1 MRGMQSMKNF
11 LKIFVLLEILLF
23 AYIFNSS
30 IYNIYEK
37 NNIAADNLSGY
48 MLEEPSP
55 EILDQFYTIFTENY
69 DDNRLEI
76 INNTL
81 TTTDKSAYDL
91 YCYPLDKFSQK
102 QPVSQT
108 IEFEYHELTKEDF
121 LDSVGIFYTDLSV
134 EEIDQ
139 LAAQL
144 STQIIEYEDTSIP
157 YSMILELNLFNFIIL
172 FIVILI
178 IYCIYTS
185 YSLKKIGIKKS
196 MGFSTLR
203 ILKEQILSIVKY
215 YFIVCLALLAVLNL
229 YYAFTNRFDFSYL
242 IMGIFF
248 FGIVLIVNVLCMLL
262 TSALIKFVRLEAM
275 IKNKTLNKSTNVIVQ
290 FIKVGFSVVIAITII
305 SLLQQSGD
313 YMKSQQAVL
322 DYKYLDGYYTSNG
335 FNSAEYNYA
344 ISNPDVS
351 ESYSNSILELYRNH
365 HSLLCD
371 YTGSDEAQGPMG
383 ASRPYYVQQTIIA
396 NENYIKEFS
405 NIQVNGTPL
414 DESVFST
421 PTVLI
426 PNMYKNDESLIKE
439 HIAGEYDLLLNY
451 NQNYGIQE
459 ETRAN
464 EFNIVYIDDNSTI
477 KVNTEEGFSDITG
490 GIIIV
495 DTGNFGGL
503 YYLDALNNRCLFF
516 SVESRAAF
524 SALLTKYNLA
534 QLVVAGTLLTPYLMQ
549 LENVTFVLKTLTMFA
564 IVFVISLVFILYIS
578 NYVDV
583 FVNRKRYAL
592 KEIMGFS
599 HFKILKS
606 RYIVWAIEI
615 IASVILTAINYYF
628 ACFFAIMLLDYLFC
642 ELLYRTY
649 IKKALYEIEKGA

>member
-1 MRGMQSMKNF
+1 MKKF
-11 LKIFVLLEILLF
+11 LKIFIILEILLF

-48 MLEEPSP
+48 VIEETSP
-55 EILDQFYTIFTENY
+55 ETLNQFYSIFTENY
-69 DDNRLEI
+69 PNNKIEL

-81 TTTDKSAYDL
+81 TSTDNSVYDL
-91 YCYPLDKFSQK
+91 YCYPLDKFEQK

-108 IEFEYHELTKEDF
+108 IEFKYHELTKEDF
-121 LDSVGIFYTDLSV
+121 LDSVGIFYTDLSDD
-134 EEIDQ
+134 EIDQ
-139 LAAQL
+139 LATQL
-144 STQIIEYEDTSIP
+144 STPIIEYEDTSIP

-178 IYCIYTS
+178 IYGIYTS

-203 ILKEQILSIVKY
+203 ILKEQIISVAKY
-215 YFIVCLALLAVLNL
+215 YPIVCLALLAVLNL

-242 IMGIFF
+242 IMSIFF
-248 FGIVLIVNVLCMLL
+248 FGIVLVVNVLCLLL
-262 TSALIKFVRLEAM
+262 TSVLIKFVRLEAM

-290 FIKVGFSVVIAITII
+290 VIKVAFSVVIAITII
-305 SLLQQSGD
+305 SLLEQSGEFT
-313 YMKSQQAVL
+313 KSQQAVL
-322 DYKYLDGYYTSNG
+322 NYKYLDGYYTANG
-335 FNSAEYNYA
+335 FNSAEHDYA
-344 ISNPDVS
+344 LENP
-351 ESYSNSILELYRNH
+351 ERFEEYSNSMLELYNNH

-371 YTGSDEAQGPMG
+371 YAGSSESQSPFGD
-383 ASRPYYVQQTIIA
+383 SRPYYVRQTIIA

-405 NIQVNGTPL
+405 NIQINGTPL
-414 DESVFST
+414 DENVFST

-426 PNMYKNDESLIKE
+426 PDMYKNDESLIKE
-439 HIAGEYDLLLNY
+439 HLTGEYDLLLNY

-464 EFNIVYIDDNSTI
+464 EFNIVYIDDSSTI
-477 KVNTEEGFSDITG
+477 KVNTEKGFSDITG

-495 DTGNFGGL
+495 DTGDFGGL
-503 YYLDALNNRCLFF
+503 YYLDALNNRSLFF
-516 SVESRAAF
+516 SVESREEF
-524 SALLTKYNLA
+524 SALLTKYDLA
-534 QLVVAGTLLTPYLMQ
+534 QLVVAGTLLTPYLTQ
-549 LENVTFVLKTLTMFA
+549 LESVTFVLKTLTMFA
-564 IVFVISLVFILYIS
+564 IVFVVSLVFILYIS

>member
-1 MRGMQSMKNF
+1 MKNF

-48 MLEEPSP
+48 MIEETSP
-55 EILDQFYTIFTENY
+55 EILNQFYTTFIENY
-69 DDNRLEI
+69 PNNKLEI

-81 TTTDKSAYDL
+81 TTTDKSTYDL
-91 YCYPLDKFSQK
+91 YCYPLDEFSQK
-102 QPVSQT
+102 QPVSST
-108 IEFEYHELTKEDF
+108 IEFEYYELTIEVF
-121 LDSVGIFYTDLSV
+121 LDSVGIFYTDLSDG
-134 EEIDQ
+134 EIDQ
-139 LAAQL
+139 LATQL

-178 IYCIYTS
+178 IYGIYTS

-203 ILKEQILSIVKY
+203 ILKEQIISVAKY
-215 YFIVCLALLAVLNL
+215 YSIVCLALLAVLNL
-229 YYAFTNRFDFSYL
+229 YYAFTNRFDFTYL
-242 IMGIFF
+242 IMSIFF
-248 FGIVLIVNVLCMLL
+248 FGIVLVVNVLCLLL
-262 TSALIKFVRLEAM
+262 TSVLIKFVRLEAM

-290 FIKVGFSVVIAITII
+290 VIKVAFSVVIAITII
-305 SLLQQSGD
+305 SLLEQSGEFT
-313 YMKSQQAVL
+313 KSQQAVL
-322 DYKYLDGYYTSNG
+322 NYKYLDGYYTANG
-335 FNSAEYNYA
+335 FNSAEHDYA
-344 ISNPDVS
+344 LENP
-351 ESYSNSILELYRNH
+351 ERFEEYSNSMLELYNNH

-371 YTGSDEAQGPMG
+371 YAGSSESQSPFGD
-383 ASRPYYVQQTIIA
+383 SRPYYVRQTIIA

-414 DESVFST
+414 DESVFNT

-426 PNMYKNDESLIKE
+426 PNMYKDDESVIKE
-439 HIAGEYDLLLNY
+439 HLAGEYDLLLNY
-451 NQNYGIQE
+451 NQNYGLRE

-464 EFNIVYIDDNSTI
+464 DFNIVYIDDSSTI
-477 KVNTEEGFSDITG
+477 KVNTEKGFSDITG

-495 DTGNFGGL
+495 DAGDFGGL
-503 YYLDALNNRCLFF
+503 YYLDALNNRSLFF
-516 SVESRAAF
+516 SVESREEF
-524 SALLTKYNLA
+524 SALLTKYDLA
-534 QLVVAGTLLTPYLMQ
+534 QLVVAGTLLTPYLTQ
-549 LENVTFVLKTLTMFA
+549 LESVTFVLKTLAMFA
-564 IVFVISLVFILYIS
+564 IVFVVSLVFILYIS

-599 HFKILKS
+599 HFKILKN
-606 RYIVWAIEI
+606 RYIAWAIEI
-615 IASVILTAINYYF
+615 IASVFLTAINYYF

-649 IKKALYEIEKGA
+649 IRKALYEIEKGA

>member
-1 MRGMQSMKNF
+1 MKNF

-55 EILDQFYTIFTENY
+55 EILNQFYTIFTENY

-81 TTTDKSAYDL
+81 TTTDRSAYDL

-108 IEFEYHELTKEDF
+108 IAFEYHELTKEDF
-121 LDSVGIFYTDLSV
+121 LDSVGIFYTDLSL

-139 LAAQL
+139 LSAQL
-144 STQIIEYEDTSIP
+144 STQIIKYEDTSIP
-157 YSMILELNLFNFIIL
+157 YSMILELNLFNFVIL

-351 ESYSNSILELYRNH
+351 ERYSNSILELYRNH

-516 SVESRAAF
+516 SVESREEF
-524 SALLTKYNLA
+524 SALLTKYDLA
-534 QLVVAGTLLTPYLMQ
+534 QLVVAGTLLTPYLTQ
-549 LENVTFVLKTLTMFA
+549 LESVTFVLKTLTMFA
-564 IVFVISLVFILYIS
+564 IVFVVSLVFILYIS

>member
-1 MRGMQSMKNF
+1 MKNF

-48 MLEEPSP
+48 VIEETSP
-55 EILDQFYTIFTENY
+55 EILNQFYSIFTENY
-69 DDNRLEI
+69 PNNKMEL

-81 TTTDKSAYDL
+81 TSTDNSVYDL
-91 YCYPLDKFSQK
+91 YCYPLDKFEQK

-108 IEFEYHELTKEDF
+108 IEFKYHELTKEDF
-121 LDSVGIFYTDLSV
+121 LDSVGIFYTDLSDD
-134 EEIDQ
+134 EIDQ

-178 IYCIYTS
+178 IYGIYTS

-203 ILKEQILSIVKY
+203 ILKEQIISVVKY
-215 YFIVCLALLAVLNL
+215 HSIVCLALLAVLNL

-242 IMGIFF
+242 IMSIFF
-248 FGIVLIVNVLCMLL
+248 FGIVLVVNVLCLLL
-262 TSALIKFVRLEAM
+262 TSVLIKFVRLEAM

-290 FIKVGFSVVIAITII
+290 VIKVAFSVVIAITII
-305 SLLQQSGD
+305 SLLEQSGEFT
-313 YMKSQQAVL
+313 KSQQAVL
-322 DYKYLDGYYTSNG
+322 NYKYLDGYYTANG
-335 FNSAEYNYA
+335 FNSEEHDYA
-344 ISNPDVS
+344 LENP
-351 ESYSNSILELYRNH
+351 ERFEEYSNSMLELYNNH

-371 YTGSDEAQGPMG
+371 YAGSSESQSPFGD
-383 ASRPYYVQQTIIA
+383 SRPYYVRQTIIA

-405 NIQVNGTPL
+405 NIQINGTPL

-426 PNMYKNDESLIKE
+426 PNMYKDDESVIKE
-439 HIAGEYDLLLNY
+439 HLAGEYDLLLNY

-464 EFNIVYIDDNSTI
+464 EFNIIYIDDSSTI
-477 KVNTEEGFSDITG
+477 KVNTEKGFSDITG

-495 DTGNFGGL
+495 DTGDFGGL
-503 YYLDALNNRCLFF
+503 YYLDALNNRSLFF
-516 SVESRAAF
+516 SVESREEF
-524 SALLTKYNLA
+524 SALLTKYDLA
-534 QLVVAGTLLTPYLMQ
+534 QLVVAGTLLTPYLTQ
-549 LENVTFVLKTLTMFA
+549 LESVTFVLKTLTMFA
-564 IVFVISLVFILYIS
+564 IVFVVSLVFILYIS

-642 ELLYRTY
+642 ELIYRTY
-649 IKKALYEIEKGA
+649 IQKALYEIEKGA

>member
-1 MRGMQSMKNF
+1 MKKF
-11 LKIFVLLEILLF
+11 LKIFIILEILLF

-48 MLEEPSP
+48 VIEETSP
-55 EILDQFYTIFTENY
+55 ETLNQFYSIFTENY
-69 DDNRLEI
+69 PNNKIEL

-81 TTTDKSAYDL
+81 TSTDNSVYDL
-91 YCYPLDKFSQK
+91 YCYPLDKFEQK

-108 IEFEYHELTKEDF
+108 IEFKYHELTKEDF
-121 LDSVGIFYTDLSV
+121 LDSVGIFYTDLSDD
-134 EEIDQ
+134 EIDQ
-139 LAAQL
+139 LATQL
-144 STQIIEYEDTSIP
+144 STPIIEYEDTSIP

-178 IYCIYTS
+178 IYGIYTS

-203 ILKEQILSIVKY
+203 ILKEQIISVVKY
-215 YFIVCLALLAVLNL
+215 YSIVCLALLAVLNL

-290 FIKVGFSVVIAITII
+290 FIKVAFSVVIAITII

-351 ESYSNSILELYRNH
+351 ERYSNSVLELYRSH

-396 NENYIKEFS
+396 NQNYIKEFS

-495 DTGNFGGL
+495 DTGDFGGL
-503 YYLDALNNRCLFF
+503 YYLDALNNRSLFF
-516 SVESRAAF
+516 SVESREEF
-524 SALLTKYNLA
+524 SALLTKYDLA
-534 QLVVAGTLLTPYLMQ
+534 QLVVAGTLLTPYLTQ
-549 LENVTFVLKTLTMFA
+549 LESVTFVLKTLTMFA
-564 IVFVISLVFILYIS
+564 IVFVVSLVFILYIS

-606 RYIVWAIEI
+606 RYIVWAMEI

>member
-1 MRGMQSMKNF
+1 MKKF
-11 LKIFVLLEILLF
+11 LKIFIILEILLF

-48 MLEEPSP
+48 VIEETSP
-55 EILDQFYTIFTENY
+55 ETLNQFYSIFTENY
-69 DDNRLEI
+69 PNNKIEL

-81 TTTDKSAYDL
+81 TSTDNSVYDL
-91 YCYPLDKFSQK
+91 YCYPLDKFEQK

-108 IEFEYHELTKEDF
+108 IEFKYHELTKEDF
-121 LDSVGIFYTDLSV
+121 LDSVGIFYTDLSDD
-134 EEIDQ
+134 EIDQ
-139 LAAQL
+139 LATQL
-144 STQIIEYEDTSIP
+144 STPIIEYEDTSIP

-178 IYCIYTS
+178 IYGIYTS

-203 ILKEQILSIVKY
+203 ILKEQIISVAKY
-215 YFIVCLALLAVLNL
+215 YPIVCLALLAVLNL

-275 IKNKTLNKSTNVIVQ
+275 IKNKTLNKSTNAIVQ
-290 FIKVGFSVVIAITII
+290 FIKVAFSVVIAITII

-351 ESYSNSILELYRNH
+351 ERYSNSVLELYRNH

-396 NENYIKEFS
+396 NQNYIKEFS

-495 DTGNFGGL
+495 DTGDFGGL
-503 YYLDALNNRCLFF
+503 YYLDALNNRSLFF
-516 SVESRAAF
+516 SVESREEF
-524 SALLTKYNLA
+524 SALLTKYDLA
-534 QLVVAGTLLTPYLMQ
+534 QLVVAGTLLTPYLTQ
-549 LENVTFVLKTLTMFA
+549 LESVTFVLKTLTMFA
-564 IVFVISLVFILYIS
+564 IVFVVSLVFILYIS

-606 RYIVWAIEI
+606 RYIVWAMEI

>member
-1 MRGMQSMKNF
+1 MQSMKNF

-69 DDNRLEI
+69 NDNRLEI

-313 YMKSQQAVL
+313 YMKSQQSVL

-351 ESYSNSILELYRNH
+351 KSYSNSILELYRNH

-459 ETRAN
+459 ETRTN

-564 IVFVISLVFILYIS
+564 VVFVISLVFILYIS
-578 NYVDV
+578 NYVDA

>member
-1 MRGMQSMKNF
+1 MKKF
-11 LKIFVLLEILLF
+11 LKIFIILEILLF

-48 MLEEPSP
+48 VIEETSP
-55 EILDQFYTIFTENY
+55 ETLNQFYSIFTENY
-69 DDNRLEI
+69 PNNKIEL

-81 TTTDKSAYDL
+81 TTTDNSVYDL
-91 YCYPLDKFSQK
+91 YCYPLDKFEQK

-108 IEFEYHELTKEDF
+108 IEFKYHELTKEDF
-121 LDSVGIFYTDLSV
+121 LDSVGIFYTDLSDG
-134 EEIDQ
+134 EIDQ
-139 LAAQL
+139 LATQL

-178 IYCIYTS
+178 IYGIYTS

-203 ILKEQILSIVKY
+203 ILKEQIISVVKY
-215 YFIVCLALLAVLNL
+215 YSIVCLALLAVLNL

-290 FIKVGFSVVIAITII
+290 FIKVAFSVVIAITII
-305 SLLQQSGD
+305 SLLRQSGD

-351 ESYSNSILELYRNH
+351 ERYSNSVLELYRNH

-396 NENYIKEFS
+396 NRNYIKEFS

-414 DESVFST
+414 EESVFST

-495 DTGNFGGL
+495 DTGDFGGL
-503 YYLDALNNRCLFF
+503 YYLDALNNRSLFF
-516 SVESRAAF
+516 SVESREEF
-524 SALLTKYNLA
+524 SALLTKYDLA
-534 QLVVAGTLLTPYLMQ
+534 QLVVAGTLLTPYLTQ
-549 LENVTFVLKTLTMFA
+549 LESVTFVLKTLTMFA
-564 IVFVISLVFILYIS
+564 IVFVVSLVFILYIS

-606 RYIVWAIEI
+606 RYIVWVMEI

>member
-1 MRGMQSMKNF
+1 MKKF
-11 LKIFVLLEILLF
+11 LKIFIILEILLF

-37 NNIAADNLSGY
+37 NNIAADNLSSY
-48 MLEEPSP
+48 VIEETSP
-55 EILDQFYTIFTENY
+55 ETLNQFYSIFTENY
-69 DDNRLEI
+69 PNNKIEL

-81 TTTDKSAYDL
+81 TSTDNSVYDL
-91 YCYPLDKFSQK
+91 YCYPLDKFEQK

-108 IEFEYHELTKEDF
+108 IEFKYHELTKEDF
-121 LDSVGIFYTDLSV
+121 LDSVGIFYTDLSDG
-134 EEIDQ
+134 EIDQ
-139 LAAQL
+139 LATQL

-178 IYCIYTS
+178 IYGIYTS

-203 ILKEQILSIVKY
+203 ILKEQIISVVKY
-215 YFIVCLALLAVLNL
+215 YSIVCLALLAVLNL

-248 FGIVLIVNVLCMLL
+248 FGIVLVVNVLCLLL
-262 TSALIKFVRLEAM
+262 TSVLIKFVRLEAM

-290 FIKVGFSVVIAITII
+290 VIKVAFSVVIAITIN
-305 SLLQQSGD
+305 SLLEQSGEFT
-313 YMKSQQAVL
+313 KSQQAVL
-322 DYKYLDGYYTSNG
+322 NYKYLDGYYTANG
-335 FNSAEYNYA
+335 FNSAEHDYA
-344 ISNPDVS
+344 LENP
-351 ESYSNSILELYRNH
+351 ERFEEYSNSMLELYNNH

-371 YTGSDEAQGPMG
+371 YAGSSESQSPFGD
-383 ASRPYYVQQTIIA
+383 SRPYYVRQTIIA

-405 NIQVNGTPL
+405 NIQINGTPL
-414 DESVFST
+414 DENVFST

-426 PNMYKNDESLIKE
+426 PDMYKNDESLIKE
-439 HIAGEYDLLLNY
+439 HLTGEYDLLLNY

-464 EFNIVYIDDNSTI
+464 EFNIVYIDDSSTI
-477 KVNTEEGFSDITG
+477 KVNTEKGFSDITG

-495 DTGNFGGL
+495 DTGDFGGL
-503 YYLDALNNRCLFF
+503 YYLDALNNRSLFF
-516 SVESRAAF
+516 SVESREEF
-524 SALLTKYNLA
+524 SALLTKYDLA
-534 QLVVAGTLLTPYLMQ
+534 QLVVAGTLLTPYLTQ
-549 LENVTFVLKTLTMFA
+549 LESVTFVLKTLTMFA
-564 IVFVISLVFILYIS
+564 IVFVVSLVFILYIS

-615 IASVILTAINYYF
+615 IASVFLTAINSYF

>member
-1 MRGMQSMKNF
+1 MKNF

-121 LDSVGIFYTDLSV
+121 LDSVGIFYTDLSL

-139 LAAQL
+139 LSAQL
-144 STQIIEYEDTSIP
+144 STQIIKYEDTSIP
-157 YSMILELNLFNFIIL
+157 YSMILELNLFNFVIL

-215 YFIVCLALLAVLNL
+215 YFIVCLVLLAALNL
-229 YYAFTNRFDFSYL
+229 YYAFANRFDFSYL

-290 FIKVGFSVVIAITII
+290 FIKVAFSVVIAITII

-351 ESYSNSILELYRNH
+351 ERYSNSILELYRNH

-426 PNMYKNDESLIKE
+426 PDMYKNDESLIKE

-464 EFNIVYIDDNSTI
+464 EFNIVYIDDSSTI
-477 KVNTEEGFSDITG
+477 KVNTEKGFSDITG

-495 DTGNFGGL
+495 DTGDFGGL
-503 YYLDALNNRCLFF
+503 YYLDALNNRSLFF
-516 SVESRAAF
+516 SVESREEF
-524 SALLTKYNLA
+524 SALLTKYDLA
-534 QLVVAGTLLTPYLMQ
+534 QLVVAGTLLTPYLTQ
-549 LENVTFVLKTLTMFA
+549 LESVTFVLKTLTMFA
-564 IVFVISLVFILYIS
+564 IVFVVSLVFILYIS

-606 RYIVWAIEI
+606 RYIVWAMQI

>member
-1 MRGMQSMKNF
+1 
-11 LKIFVLLEILLF
+11 
-23 AYIFNSS
+23 
-30 IYNIYEK
+30 
-37 NNIAADNLSGY
+37 
-48 MLEEPSP
+48 
-55 EILDQFYTIFTENY
+55 
-69 DDNRLEI
+69 
-76 INNTL
+76 
-81 TTTDKSAYDL
+81 
-91 YCYPLDKFSQK
+91 
-102 QPVSQT
+102 
-108 IEFEYHELTKEDF
+108 
-121 LDSVGIFYTDLSV
+121 
-134 EEIDQ
+134 
-139 LAAQL
+139 
-144 STQIIEYEDTSIP
+144 
-157 YSMILELNLFNFIIL
+157 
-172 FIVILI
+172 
-178 IYCIYTS
+178 
-185 YSLKKIGIKKS
+185 

-203 ILKEQILSIVKY
+203 ILKEQIISVAKY
-215 YFIVCLALLAVLNL
+215 YPIVCLALLAVLNL

-275 IKNKTLNKSTNVIVQ
+275 IKNKTLNKSTNAIVQ
-290 FIKVGFSVVIAITII
+290 FIKVAFSVVIAITII

-351 ESYSNSILELYRNH
+351 ERYSNSVLELYRSH

-405 NIQVNGTPL
+405 NIQINGTPL
-414 DESVFST
+414 DENVFST

-426 PNMYKNDESLIKE
+426 PEMYKNDESLIKD
-439 HIAGEYDLLLNY
+439 HLTGEYDLLLNY

-464 EFNIVYIDDNSTI
+464 EFNIVYIDDSSTI
-477 KVNTEEGFSDITG
+477 KVNTEKGFSDITG

-495 DTGNFGGL
+495 DTGDFGGL
-503 YYLDALNNRCLFF
+503 YYLDALNNRSLFF
-516 SVESRAAF
+516 SVESREEF
-524 SALLTKYNLA
+524 SALLTKYDLA
-534 QLVVAGTLLTPYLMQ
+534 QLVVAGTLLTPYLTQ
-549 LENVTFVLKTLTMFA
+549 LESVTFVLKTLTMFA
-564 IVFVISLVFILYIS
+564 IVFVVSLVFILYIS

-606 RYIVWAIEI
+606 RYIVWAMEI

>member
-1 MRGMQSMKNF
+1 MKKF
-11 LKIFVLLEILLF
+11 LKIFIILEILLF

-48 MLEEPSP
+48 VIEETSP
-55 EILDQFYTIFTENY
+55 ETLNQFYSIFTENY
-69 DDNRLEI
+69 PNNKIEL

-81 TTTDKSAYDL
+81 TSTDNSVYDL
-91 YCYPLDKFSQK
+91 YCYPLDKFEQK

-108 IEFEYHELTKEDF
+108 IEFKYHELTKEDF
-121 LDSVGIFYTDLSV
+121 LDSVGIFYTDLSDG
-134 EEIDQ
+134 EIDQ
-139 LAAQL
+139 LATQL

-178 IYCIYTS
+178 IYGIYTS

-203 ILKEQILSIVKY
+203 ILKEQIISVVKY
-215 YFIVCLALLAVLNL
+215 YSIVCLALLAVLNL

-262 TSALIKFVRLEAM
+262 TSVLIKFVRLEAM

-290 FIKVGFSVVIAITII
+290 FIKVAFSVVIAITII

-351 ESYSNSILELYRNH
+351 ERYSNSVLELYRNH

-396 NENYIKEFS
+396 NRNYIKEFS

-414 DESVFST
+414 EESVFST

-477 KVNTEEGFSDITG
+477 KVNTEEGFSDTTG

-495 DTGNFGGL
+495 DTGDFGGL
-503 YYLDALNNRCLFF
+503 YYLDALNNRSLFF
-516 SVESRAAF
+516 SVESREEF
-524 SALLTKYNLA
+524 SALLTKYDLA
-534 QLVVAGTLLTPYLMQ
+534 QLVVAGTLLTPYLTQ
-549 LENVTFVLKTLTMFA
+549 LESVTFVLKTLTMFA
-564 IVFVISLVFILYIS
+564 IVFVVSLVFILYIS

-606 RYIVWAIEI
+606 RYIVWVMEI

-649 IKKALYEIEKGA
+649 IRKALYEIEKGA

>member
-1 MRGMQSMKNF
+1 MKKF
-11 LKIFVLLEILLF
+11 LKIFIILEILLF

-48 MLEEPSP
+48 VIEETSP
-55 EILDQFYTIFTENY
+55 ETLNQFYSIFTENY
-69 DDNRLEI
+69 PNNKIEL

-81 TTTDKSAYDL
+81 TSTDNSVYDL
-91 YCYPLDKFSQK
+91 YCYPLDKFEQK

-108 IEFEYHELTKEDF
+108 IEFKYHELTKEDF
-121 LDSVGIFYTDLSV
+121 LDSVGIFYTDLSDG
-134 EEIDQ
+134 EIDQ
-139 LAAQL
+139 LATQL

-178 IYCIYTS
+178 IYGIYTS

-203 ILKEQILSIVKY
+203 ILKEQIISVVKY
-215 YFIVCLALLAVLNL
+215 YSIVCLALLAVLNL

-242 IMGIFF
+242 IMDIFF
-248 FGIVLIVNVLCMLL
+248 FGIVLVVNVLCLLL
-262 TSALIKFVRLEAM
+262 TSVLIKFVRLEAM

-290 FIKVGFSVVIAITII
+290 VIKVAFSVVIAITII
-305 SLLQQSGD
+305 SLLEQSGEFT
-313 YMKSQQAVL
+313 KSQQAVL
-322 DYKYLDGYYTSNG
+322 NYKYLDGYYTANG
-335 FNSAEYNYA
+335 FNSAEHDYA
-344 ISNPDVS
+344 LENP
-351 ESYSNSILELYRNH
+351 ERFEEYSNSMLELYNNH

-371 YTGSDEAQGPMG
+371 YAGSSESQSPFGD
-383 ASRPYYVQQTIIA
+383 SRPYYVRQTIIA

-405 NIQVNGTPL
+405 NIQINGTPL
-414 DESVFST
+414 DENVFST

-426 PNMYKNDESLIKE
+426 PDMYKNDESLIKE
-439 HIAGEYDLLLNY
+439 HLTGEYDLLLNY

-464 EFNIVYIDDNSTI
+464 EFNIVYIDDSSTI
-477 KVNTEEGFSDITG
+477 KVNTEKGFSDITG

-495 DTGNFGGL
+495 DTGDFGGL
-503 YYLDALNNRCLFF
+503 YYLDALNNRSLFF
-516 SVESRAAF
+516 SVESREEF
-524 SALLTKYNLA
+524 SALLTKYDLA
-534 QLVVAGTLLTPYLMQ
+534 QLVVAGTLLTPYLTQ
-549 LENVTFVLKTLTMFA
+549 LESVTFVLKTLTMFA
-564 IVFVISLVFILYIS
+564 IVFVVSLVFILYIS

-615 IASVILTAINYYF
+615 IASVFLTAINSYF

>member
-1 MRGMQSMKNF
+1 MKNF

-55 EILDQFYTIFTENY
+55 EILNQFYTIFTENY

-121 LDSVGIFYTDLSV
+121 LDSVGIFYTDLSL

-139 LAAQL
+139 LSAQL
-144 STQIIEYEDTSIP
+144 STQIIKYEDTSIP
-157 YSMILELNLFNFIIL
+157 YSMILELNLFNFVIL

-203 ILKEQILSIVKY
+203 ILKEQILSIAKY
-215 YFIVCLALLAVLNL
+215 YSIVCLALLAVLNL

-290 FIKVGFSVVIAITII
+290 FIKVAFSVVIAITII

-351 ESYSNSILELYRNH
+351 ERYSNSVLELYRNH

-405 NIQVNGTPL
+405 NIQINGTPL
-414 DESVFST
+414 DENVFSI

-426 PNMYKNDESLIKE
+426 PEMYKNDESLIKE
-439 HIAGEYDLLLNY
+439 HLAGEYDLLLNY

-464 EFNIVYIDDNSTI
+464 EFNIVYIDDSSII
-477 KVNTEEGFSDITG
+477 KVNTEKGFSDITG

-495 DTGNFGGL
+495 DTGDFGGL
-503 YYLDALNNRCLFF
+503 YYLDALNNRSLFF
-516 SVESRAAF
+516 SVESREEF
-524 SALLTKYNLA
+524 SALLTKYDLA
-534 QLVVAGTLLTPYLMQ
+534 QLVVAGTLLTPYLTQ
-549 LENVTFVLKTLTMFA
+549 LESVTFVLKTLTMFA
-564 IVFVISLVFILYIS
+564 IVFVVSLVFILYIS

-649 IKKALYEIEKGA
+649 IRKALYEIEKGA

>member
-1 MRGMQSMKNF
+1 MKKF
-11 LKIFVLLEILLF
+11 LKIFIILEILLF

-48 MLEEPSP
+48 VIEETSP
-55 EILDQFYTIFTENY
+55 ETLNQFYSIFTENY
-69 DDNRLEI
+69 PNNKIEL

-81 TTTDKSAYDL
+81 TSTDNSVYDL
-91 YCYPLDKFSQK
+91 YCYPLDKFEQK

-108 IEFEYHELTKEDF
+108 IEFKYHELTKEDF
-121 LDSVGIFYTDLSV
+121 LDSVGIFYTDLSDG
-134 EEIDQ
+134 EIDQ
-139 LAAQL
+139 LATQL

-178 IYCIYTS
+178 IYGIYTS

-203 ILKEQILSIVKY
+203 ILKEQIISVVKY
-215 YFIVCLALLAVLNL
+215 YSIVCLALLAVLNL

-290 FIKVGFSVVIAITII
+290 FIKVAFSVVIAITII

-351 ESYSNSILELYRNH
+351 ERYSNSVLELYRNH

-396 NENYIKEFS
+396 NRNYIKEFS

-414 DESVFST
+414 EESVFST

-495 DTGNFGGL
+495 DTGDFGGL
-503 YYLDALNNRCLFF
+503 YYLDALNNRSLFF
-516 SVESRAAF
+516 SVESREEF
-524 SALLTKYNLA
+524 SALLTKYDLA
-534 QLVVAGTLLTPYLMQ
+534 QLVVAGTLLTPYLTQ
-549 LENVTFVLKTLTMFA
+549 LESVTFVLKTLTMFA
-564 IVFVISLVFILYIS
+564 IVFVVSLVFILYIS

-606 RYIVWAIEI
+606 RYIVWVMEI
-615 IASVILTAINYYF
+615 ISSVILTAINYYF

>member
-1 MRGMQSMKNF
+1 MKKF
-11 LKIFVLLEILLF
+11 LKIFIILEILLF

-48 MLEEPSP
+48 VIEETSP
-55 EILDQFYTIFTENY
+55 ETLNQFYSIFTENY
-69 DDNRLEI
+69 PNNKIEL

-81 TTTDKSAYDL
+81 TSTDNSVYDL
-91 YCYPLDKFSQK
+91 YCYPLDKFEQK

-108 IEFEYHELTKEDF
+108 IEFKYHELTKEDF
-121 LDSVGIFYTDLSV
+121 LDSVGIFYTDLSDG
-134 EEIDQ
+134 EIDQ
-139 LAAQL
+139 LATQL

-178 IYCIYTS
+178 IYGIYTS

-203 ILKEQILSIVKY
+203 ILKEQIISVVKY
-215 YFIVCLALLAVLNL
+215 YSIVCLALLAVLNL

-290 FIKVGFSVVIAITII
+290 FIKVAFSVVIAITII
-305 SLLQQSGD
+305 SLLRQSGD

-351 ESYSNSILELYRNH
+351 ERYSNSVLELYRNH

-396 NENYIKEFS
+396 NRNYIKEFS

-414 DESVFST
+414 EESVFST

-495 DTGNFGGL
+495 DTGDFGGL
-503 YYLDALNNRCLFF
+503 YYLDALNNRSLFF
-516 SVESRAAF
+516 SVESREEF
-524 SALLTKYNLA
+524 SALLTKYDLA
-534 QLVVAGTLLTPYLMQ
+534 QLVVAGTLLTPYLTQ
-549 LENVTFVLKTLTMFA
+549 LESVTFVLKTLTMFA
-564 IVFVISLVFILYIS
+564 IVFVVSLVFILYIS

-606 RYIVWAIEI
+606 RYIVWVMEI

>member
-1 MRGMQSMKNF
+1 MKKF
-11 LKIFVLLEILLF
+11 LKIFIILEILLF

-48 MLEEPSP
+48 VIEETSP
-55 EILDQFYTIFTENY
+55 ETLNQFYSIFTENY
-69 DDNRLEI
+69 PNNKIEL

-81 TTTDKSAYDL
+81 TSTDNSVYDL
-91 YCYPLDKFSQK
+91 YCYPLDKFEKK

-108 IEFEYHELTKEDF
+108 IEFKYHELTKEDF
-121 LDSVGIFYTDLSV
+121 LDSVGIFYTDLSDD
-134 EEIDQ
+134 EIDQ
-139 LAAQL
+139 LATQL
-144 STQIIEYEDTSIP
+144 STPIIEYEDTSIP

-178 IYCIYTS
+178 IYGIYTS

-203 ILKEQILSIVKY
+203 ILKEQIISVAKY
-215 YFIVCLALLAVLNL
+215 YPIVCLALLAVLNL

-275 IKNKTLNKSTNVIVQ
+275 IKNKTLNKSTNAIVQ
-290 FIKVGFSVVIAITII
+290 FIKVAFSVVIAITII

-351 ESYSNSILELYRNH
+351 ERYSNSVLELYRSH

-371 YTGSDEAQGPMG
+371 YTGSDGAQGPMG

-405 NIQVNGTPL
+405 NIQINGTPL
-414 DESVFST
+414 DENVFST

-426 PNMYKNDESLIKE
+426 PEMYKNDESLIKD
-439 HIAGEYDLLLNY
+439 HLTGEYDLLLNY

-464 EFNIVYIDDNSTI
+464 EFNIVYIDDSSTI
-477 KVNTEEGFSDITG
+477 KVNTEKGFSDITG

-495 DTGNFGGL
+495 DTGDFGGL
-503 YYLDALNNRCLFF
+503 YYLDALNNRSLFF
-516 SVESRAAF
+516 SVESREEF
-524 SALLTKYNLA
+524 SALLTKYDLA
-534 QLVVAGTLLTPYLMQ
+534 QLVVAGTLLTPYLTQ
-549 LENVTFVLKTLTMFA
+549 LESVTFVLKTLTMFA
-564 IVFVISLVFILYIS
+564 IVFVVSLVFILYIS

-606 RYIVWAIEI
+606 RYIVWAMEI

>member
-1 MRGMQSMKNF
+1 MKKF
-11 LKIFVLLEILLF
+11 LKIFIILEILLF

-48 MLEEPSP
+48 VIEETSP
-55 EILDQFYTIFTENY
+55 ETLNQFYSIFTENY
-69 DDNRLEI
+69 PNNKIEL

-81 TTTDKSAYDL
+81 TSTDNSAYDL
-91 YCYPLDKFSQK
+91 YCYPLDKFEQK

-108 IEFEYHELTKEDF
+108 IEFKYHELTKEDF
-121 LDSVGIFYTDLSV
+121 LDSVGIFYTDLSDG
-134 EEIDQ
+134 EIDQ
-139 LAAQL
+139 LATQL

-178 IYCIYTS
+178 IYGIYTS

-203 ILKEQILSIVKY
+203 ILKEQIISVVKY
-215 YFIVCLALLAVLNL
+215 YSIVCLALLAVLNL

-290 FIKVGFSVVIAITII
+290 FIKVAFSVVIAITII

-351 ESYSNSILELYRNH
+351 ERYSNSVLELYRNH

-396 NENYIKEFS
+396 NRNYIKEFS

-414 DESVFST
+414 EESVFST

-495 DTGNFGGL
+495 DTGDFGGL
-503 YYLDALNNRCLFF
+503 YYLDALNNRSLFF
-516 SVESRAAF
+516 SVESREEF
-524 SALLTKYNLA
+524 SALLTKYDLA
-534 QLVVAGTLLTPYLMQ
+534 QLVVAGTLLTPYLTQ
-549 LENVTFVLKTLTMFA
+549 LESVTFVLKTLTMFA
-564 IVFVISLVFILYIS
+564 IVFVVSLVFILYIS

-606 RYIVWAIEI
+606 RYIVWVMEI

>member
-1 MRGMQSMKNF
+1 MKKF
-11 LKIFVLLEILLF
+11 LKIFIILEILLF

-48 MLEEPSP
+48 VIEETSP
-55 EILDQFYTIFTENY
+55 ETLNQFYSIFTENY
-69 DDNRLEI
+69 PNNKIEL

-81 TTTDKSAYDL
+81 TSTDNSVYDL
-91 YCYPLDKFSQK
+91 YCYPLDKFEQK

-108 IEFEYHELTKEDF
+108 IEFKYHELTKEDF
-121 LDSVGIFYTDLSV
+121 LDSVGIFYTDLSDG
-134 EEIDQ
+134 EIDQ
-139 LAAQL
+139 LATQL

-178 IYCIYTS
+178 IYGIYTS

-203 ILKEQILSIVKY
+203 ILKEQIISVVKY
-215 YFIVCLALLAVLNL
+215 YSIVCLALLAVLNL

-290 FIKVGFSVVIAITII
+290 FIKVAFSVVIAITII

-351 ESYSNSILELYRNH
+351 ERYSNSVLELYRNH

-396 NENYIKEFS
+396 NRNYIKEFS

-495 DTGNFGGL
+495 DTGDFGGL
-503 YYLDALNNRCLFF
+503 YYLDALNNRSLFF
-516 SVESRAAF
+516 SVESREEF
-524 SALLTKYNLA
+524 SALLTKYDLA
-534 QLVVAGTLLTPYLMQ
+534 QLVVAGTLLTPYLTQ
-549 LENVTFVLKTLTMFA
+549 LESVTFVLKTLTMFA
-564 IVFVISLVFILYIS
+564 IVFVVSLVFILYIS

-606 RYIVWAIEI
+606 RYIVWVMEI

>member
-1 MRGMQSMKNF
+1 MKNF

-69 DDNRLEI
+69 NDNRLEI

-313 YMKSQQAVL
+313 YMKSQQSVL

-351 ESYSNSILELYRNH
+351 KSYSNSILELYRNH

-396 NENYIKEFS
+396 NRNYIKEFS

-459 ETRAN
+459 ETRTN

-503 YYLDALNNRCLFF
+503 YYLDALNNRSLFF

-564 IVFVISLVFILYIS
+564 VVFVISLVFILYIS
-578 NYVDV
+578 NYVDA

>member
-1 MRGMQSMKNF
+1 MKNF
-11 LKIFVLLEILLF
+11 LKIFVFLEILLF
-23 AYIFNSS
+23 VYIFNSS

-48 MLEEPSP
+48 MIEETSP
-55 EILDQFYTIFTENY
+55 EILNQFYTAFIEDYPN
-69 DDNRLEI
+69 NKLEI

-81 TTTDKSAYDL
+81 TTTDKSTYDL
-91 YCYPLDKFSQK
+91 YCYPLDEFSQK
-102 QPVSQT
+102 QPVSST
-108 IEFEYHELTKEDF
+108 IEFEYYELTIEDF

-139 LAAQL
+139 LATQL

-178 IYCIYTS
+178 IYGIYTS

-203 ILKEQILSIVKY
+203 ILKEQILSIAKY
-215 YFIVCLALLAVLNL
+215 YSIVCLALLALLNL

-242 IMGIFF
+242 IMSIFF
-248 FGIVLIVNVLCMLL
+248 FGIVLVVNVLCLLL
-262 TSALIKFVRLEAM
+262 TSVLIKFVRLEAM

-290 FIKVGFSVVIAITII
+290 VIKVAFSVVIAITII
-305 SLLQQSGD
+305 SLLEQSGEFT
-313 YMKSQQAVL
+313 KSQQAVL

-351 ESYSNSILELYRNH
+351 ERYSNSILELYRNH

-396 NENYIKEFS
+396 NLNYIKEFS

-426 PNMYKNDESLIKE
+426 PNMYKDDESVIKE
-439 HIAGEYDLLLNY
+439 HLAGEYDLLLNY

-464 EFNIVYIDDNSTI
+464 EFNIVYIDDSSTI
-477 KVNTEEGFSDITG
+477 KVNTEKGFSDITG

-495 DTGNFGGL
+495 DTGDFGGL
-503 YYLDALNNRCLFF
+503 YYLDALNNRSLFF
-516 SVESRAAF
+516 SVESREEF
-524 SALLTKYNLA
+524 SALLTKYDLA
-534 QLVVAGTLLTPYLMQ
+534 QLVVAGTLLTPYLTQ
-549 LENVTFVLKTLTMFA
+549 LESVTFVLKTLTMFA
-564 IVFVISLVFILYIS
+564 IVFVVSLVFILYIS

-606 RYIVWAIEI
+606 RYIVWAMEI

-628 ACFFAIMLLDYLFC
+628 ACFFAIVLLDYLFC
-642 ELLYRTY
+642 ELIYRTY
-649 IKKALYEIEKGA
+649 IQKALYEIEKGA

>member
-1 MRGMQSMKNF
+1 MKKF
-11 LKIFVLLEILLF
+11 LKIFIILEILLF

-48 MLEEPSP
+48 VIEETSP
-55 EILDQFYTIFTENY
+55 ETLNQFYSIFTENY
-69 DDNRLEI
+69 PNNKIEL

-81 TTTDKSAYDL
+81 TSTDNSVYDL
-91 YCYPLDKFSQK
+91 YCYPLDKFEKK

-108 IEFEYHELTKEDF
+108 IEFKYHELTKEDF
-121 LDSVGIFYTDLSV
+121 LDSVGIFYTDLSDD
-134 EEIDQ
+134 EIDQ
-139 LAAQL
+139 LATQL
-144 STQIIEYEDTSIP
+144 STPIIEYEDTSIP

-172 FIVILI
+172 LIVILI
-178 IYCIYTS
+178 IYGIYTS

-203 ILKEQILSIVKY
+203 ILKEQIISVAKY
-215 YFIVCLALLAVLNL
+215 YPIVCLALLAVLNL

-275 IKNKTLNKSTNVIVQ
+275 IKNKTLNKSTNAIVQ
-290 FIKVGFSVVIAITII
+290 FIKVAFSVVIAITII

-351 ESYSNSILELYRNH
+351 ERYSNSVLELYRSH

-405 NIQVNGTPL
+405 NIQINGTPL
-414 DESVFST
+414 DENVFST

-426 PNMYKNDESLIKE
+426 PEMYKNDESLIKD
-439 HIAGEYDLLLNY
+439 HLTGEYDLLLNY

-464 EFNIVYIDDNSTI
+464 EFNIVYIDDSSTI
-477 KVNTEEGFSDITG
+477 KVNTEKGFSDITG

-495 DTGNFGGL
+495 DTGDFGGL
-503 YYLDALNNRCLFF
+503 YYLDALNNRSLFF
-516 SVESRAAF
+516 SVESREEF
-524 SALLTKYNLA
+524 SALLTKYDLA
-534 QLVVAGTLLTPYLMQ
+534 QLVVAGTLLTPYLTQ
-549 LENVTFVLKTLTMFA
+549 LESVTFVLKTLTMFA
-564 IVFVISLVFILYIS
+564 IVFVVSLVFILYIS

-606 RYIVWAIEI
+606 RYIVWAMEI

>member
-1 MRGMQSMKNF
+1 MKNF

-48 MLEEPSP
+48 VIEETSP
-55 EILDQFYTIFTENY
+55 EILNQFYSIFTENY
-69 DDNRLEI
+69 PNNKMEL

-81 TTTDKSAYDL
+81 TSTDNSVYDL
-91 YCYPLDKFSQK
+91 YCYPLDKFEQK

-108 IEFEYHELTKEDF
+108 IEFKYHELTKEDF
-121 LDSVGIFYTDLSV
+121 LDSVGIFYTDLSDD
-134 EEIDQ
+134 EIDQ

-178 IYCIYTS
+178 IYGIYTS

-203 ILKEQILSIVKY
+203 ILKEQIISVVKY
-215 YFIVCLALLAVLNL
+215 YSIVCLALLAVLNL

-290 FIKVGFSVVIAITII
+290 FIKVAFSVVIAITII

-351 ESYSNSILELYRNH
+351 ERYSNSVLELYRNH

-405 NIQVNGTPL
+405 NIQINGTPL
-414 DESVFST
+414 DENVFSI

-426 PNMYKNDESLIKE
+426 PEMYKNDESLIKE
-439 HIAGEYDLLLNY
+439 HLAGEYDLLLNY

-464 EFNIVYIDDNSTI
+464 EFNIVYIDDSSTI
-477 KVNTEEGFSDITG
+477 KVNTEKGFSDITG

-495 DTGNFGGL
+495 DTGDFGGL
-503 YYLDALNNRCLFF
+503 YYLDALNNRNLFF
-516 SVESRAAF
+516 SVESREEF
-524 SALLTKYNLA
+524 SALLTKYDLA
-534 QLVVAGTLLTPYLMQ
+534 QLVVAGTLLTPNLTQ
-549 LENVTFVLKTLTMFA
+549 LESVTFVLKTLTMFA
-564 IVFVISLVFILYIS
+564 IVFVVSLVFILYIS

-649 IKKALYEIEKGA
+649 IRKALYEIEKGA

>member
-1 MRGMQSMKNF
+1 MKKF
-11 LKIFVLLEILLF
+11 LKIFIFLEILLF
-23 AYIFNSS
+23 IYIFNSS

-48 MLEEPSP
+48 VIEEISP
-55 EILDQFYTIFTENY
+55 ETLNQFYSIFTENY
-69 DDNRLEI
+69 PNNKIEL

-81 TTTDKSAYDL
+81 TSTDNSVYDL
-91 YCYPLDKFSQK
+91 YCYPLDKFEQK

-108 IEFEYHELTKEDF
+108 IEFKYHELTKEDF
-121 LDSVGIFYTDLSV
+121 LDSVGIFYTDLSDG
-134 EEIDQ
+134 EIDQ
-139 LAAQL
+139 LATQL
-144 STQIIEYEDTSIP
+144 STQIIEYKDTSIP

-178 IYCIYTS
+178 IYGIYTS

-203 ILKEQILSIVKY
+203 ILKEQIISVAKY
-215 YFIVCLALLAVLNL
+215 YSIVCLILLAILNL

-242 IMGIFF
+242 IMSIFF
-248 FGIVLIVNVLCMLL
+248 FGIVLVVNVLCLLL
-262 TSALIKFVRLEAM
+262 TSVLIKFVRLEAM

-290 FIKVGFSVVIAITII
+290 VIKIAFSVVIAITII
-305 SLLQQSGD
+305 SLLEQSGEFT
-313 YMKSQQAVL
+313 KSQQAVL
-322 DYKYLDGYYTSNG
+322 NYKYLDGYYTANG
-335 FNSAEYNYA
+335 FNSAEHDYA
-344 ISNPDVS
+344 LENP
-351 ESYSNSILELYRNH
+351 EQFQEYSNSMLDLYNNH

-371 YTGSDEAQGPMG
+371 YAGSSESQSPFGD
-383 ASRPYYVQQTIIA
+383 SRPYYVRQTIIA

-405 NIQVNGTPL
+405 NIQINGTPL

-426 PNMYKNDESLIKE
+426 PNMYKDDESVIKE
-439 HIAGEYDLLLNY
+439 HLAGEYDSLLNY
-451 NQNYGIQE
+451 NQYYGLKE

-464 EFNIVYIDDNSTI
+464 EFNIVYIDDSSTI

-495 DTGNFGGL
+495 DTGDFGGL
-503 YYLDALNNRCLFF
+503 YYLDALNSRSLFF
-516 SVESRAAF
+516 SVESREEF
-524 SALLTKYNLA
+524 SALLTKYDLA
-534 QLVVAGTLLTPYLMQ
+534 QLVVAGTLLTPYLTQ
-549 LENVTFVLKTLTMFA
+549 LESVTFVLKTLTMFA
-564 IVFVISLVFILYIS
+564 IVFVVSLVFILYIS

-599 HFKILKS
+599 HLKILKS
-606 RYIVWAIEI
+606 RYMVWAIEI
-615 IASVILTAINYYF
+615 VASVILTAINYYF

-642 ELLYRTY
+642 KLLYRTY
-649 IKKALYEIEKGA
+649 IKGALYEIEKGA

>member
-1 MRGMQSMKNF
+1 MKKF
-11 LKIFVLLEILLF
+11 LKIFIILEILLF

-48 MLEEPSP
+48 VIEETSP
-55 EILDQFYTIFTENY
+55 ETLNQFYSIFTENY
-69 DDNRLEI
+69 PNNKIEL

-81 TTTDKSAYDL
+81 TSTDNSVYDL
-91 YCYPLDKFSQK
+91 YCYPLDKFEQK

-108 IEFEYHELTKEDF
+108 IEFKYHELTKEDF
-121 LDSVGIFYTDLSV
+121 LDSVGIFYTDLSDG
-134 EEIDQ
+134 EIDQ
-139 LAAQL
+139 LATQL

-178 IYCIYTS
+178 IYGIYTS

-203 ILKEQILSIVKY
+203 ILKEQIISVVKY
-215 YFIVCLALLAVLNL
+215 YSIVCLALLAVLNL

-290 FIKVGFSVVIAITII
+290 FIKVAFSVVIAITII

-351 ESYSNSILELYRNH
+351 ERYSNSVLELYRNH

-396 NENYIKEFS
+396 NRNYIKEFS

-414 DESVFST
+414 EESVFST

-495 DTGNFGGL
+495 DTGDFGGL
-503 YYLDALNNRCLFF
+503 YYLDALNNRSLFF
-516 SVESRAAF
+516 SVESREEF
-524 SALLTKYNLA
+524 SALLTKYDLA
-534 QLVVAGTLLTPYLMQ
+534 QLVVAGTLLTPYLTQ
-549 LENVTFVLKTLTMFA
+549 LESVTFVLKTLTMFA
-564 IVFVISLVFILYIS
+564 IVFVVSLVFILYIS

-649 IKKALYEIEKGA
+649 IRKALYEIEKGA

>member
-1 MRGMQSMKNF
+1 MKKF
-11 LKIFVLLEILLF
+11 LKIFIILEILLF

-48 MLEEPSP
+48 VIEETSP
-55 EILDQFYTIFTENY
+55 ETLNQFYSIFTENY
-69 DDNRLEI
+69 PNNKIEL

-81 TTTDKSAYDL
+81 TSTDNSVYDL
-91 YCYPLDKFSQK
+91 YCYPLDKFEQK

-108 IEFEYHELTKEDF
+108 IEFKYHELTKEDF
-121 LDSVGIFYTDLSV
+121 LDSVGIFYTDLSDD
-134 EEIDQ
+134 EIDQ
-139 LAAQL
+139 LATQL
-144 STQIIEYEDTSIP
+144 STPIIEYEDTSIP

-178 IYCIYTS
+178 IYGIYTS

-203 ILKEQILSIVKY
+203 ILKEQIISVAKY
-215 YFIVCLALLAVLNL
+215 YPIVCLALLAVLNL

-275 IKNKTLNKSTNVIVQ
+275 IKNKTLNKSTNAIVQ
-290 FIKVGFSVVIAITII
+290 FIKVAFSVVIAITII

-313 YMKSQQAVL
+313 YMKSQQAR
-322 DYKYLDGYYTSNG
+322 
-335 FNSAEYNYA
+335 
-344 ISNPDVS
+344 
-351 ESYSNSILELYRNH
+351 YSNSVLELYRNH

-405 NIQVNGTPL
+405 NIQINGTPL
-414 DESVFST
+414 DENVFSI

-426 PNMYKNDESLIKE
+426 PEMYKNDESLIKE
-439 HIAGEYDLLLNY
+439 HLAGEYDLLLNY

-464 EFNIVYIDDNSTI
+464 EFNIVYIDDS
-477 KVNTEEGFSDITG
+477 STG

-495 DTGNFGGL
+495 DTGDFGGL
-503 YYLDALNNRCLFF
+503 YYLDALNNRNLFF
-516 SVESRAAF
+516 SVESREEF
-524 SALLTKYNLA
+524 SALLTKYDLA
-534 QLVVAGTLLTPYLMQ
+534 QLVVAGTLLTPYLTQ
-549 LENVTFVLKTLTMFA
+549 LESVTFVLKTLTMFA
-564 IVFVISLVFILYIS
+564 IVFVVSLVFILYIS

-649 IKKALYEIEKGA
+649 IRKALYEIEKGA

>member
-1 MRGMQSMKNF
+1 MKNF
-11 LKIFVLLEILLF
+11 LKIFVFLEILLF

-48 MLEEPSP
+48 MIEETSP
-55 EILDQFYTIFTENY
+55 EILNQFYTAFIEDYPN
-69 DDNRLEI
+69 NKLEI

-81 TTTDKSAYDL
+81 TTTDKSTYDL
-91 YCYPLDKFSQK
+91 YCYPLDEFSQK
-102 QPVSQT
+102 QPVSST
-108 IEFEYHELTKEDF
+108 IEFEYYELTIEDF

-139 LAAQL
+139 LATQL

-178 IYCIYTS
+178 IYGIYTS

-215 YFIVCLALLAVLNL
+215 YSIVCLALLALLNL

-242 IMGIFF
+242 IMSIFF
-248 FGIVLIVNVLCMLL
+248 FGIVLVVNVLCMLL
-262 TSALIKFVRLEAM
+262 TSVLIKFVRLEAM

-290 FIKVGFSVVIAITII
+290 FIKVAFSVVIAITII

-335 FNSAEYNYA
+335 FNSAKYNYA

-351 ESYSNSILELYRNH
+351 ERYSNSILELYRNH

-426 PNMYKNDESLIKE
+426 PDMYKNDESLIKE

-464 EFNIVYIDDNSTI
+464 EFNIVYIDDSSTI
-477 KVNTEEGFSDITG
+477 KVNTEKGFSDITG

-495 DTGNFGGL
+495 DTGDFGGL
-503 YYLDALNNRCLFF
+503 YYLDALNNRSLFF
-516 SVESRAAF
+516 SVESREEF
-524 SALLTKYNLA
+524 SALLTKYDLA
-534 QLVVAGTLLTPYLMQ
+534 QLVVAGTLLTPYLTQ
-549 LENVTFVLKTLTMFA
+549 LESVTFVLKTLTMFA
-564 IVFVISLVFILYIS
+564 IVFVVSLVFILYIS

-606 RYIVWAIEI
+606 RYIVWAMEI

>member
-1 MRGMQSMKNF
+1 MKNF

-69 DDNRLEI
+69 NDNRLEI

-215 YFIVCLALLAVLNL
+215 YSIVCLALLAVLNL

-290 FIKVGFSVVIAITII
+290 FIKVAFSVVIAITII

-351 ESYSNSILELYRNH
+351 ERYSNSVLELYRNH

-649 IKKALYEIEKGA
+649 IRKALYEIEKGA

>member
-1 MRGMQSMKNF
+1 MKKF
-11 LKIFVLLEILLF
+11 LKIFIILEILLF

-48 MLEEPSP
+48 VIEETTP
-55 EILDQFYTIFTENY
+55 ETLNQFYSIFTENY
-69 DDNRLEI
+69 PNNKIEL

-81 TTTDKSAYDL
+81 TSTDNSVYDL
-91 YCYPLDKFSQK
+91 YCYPLDKFEQK

-108 IEFEYHELTKEDF
+108 IEFKYHELTKEDF
-121 LDSVGIFYTDLSV
+121 LDSVGIFYTDLSDG
-134 EEIDQ
+134 EIDQ
-139 LAAQL
+139 LATQL

-178 IYCIYTS
+178 IYGIYTS

-203 ILKEQILSIVKY
+203 ILKEQIISVVKY
-215 YFIVCLALLAVLNL
+215 YSIVCLALLAVLNL

-242 IMGIFF
+242 IMDIFF
-248 FGIVLIVNVLCMLL
+248 FGIVLVVNVLCLLL
-262 TSALIKFVRLEAM
+262 TSVLIKFVRLEAM

-290 FIKVGFSVVIAITII
+290 VIKVAFTVVIAITII
-305 SLLQQSGD
+305 SLLEQSGEFT
-313 YMKSQQAVL
+313 KSQQAVL
-322 DYKYLDGYYTSNG
+322 NYKYLDGYYTANG
-335 FNSAEYNYA
+335 FNSAEHDYA
-344 ISNPDVS
+344 LENP
-351 ESYSNSILELYRNH
+351 ERFEEYSNSMLELYNNH

-371 YTGSDEAQGPMG
+371 YAGSSESQSPFGD
-383 ASRPYYVQQTIIA
+383 SRPYYVRQTIIA

-405 NIQVNGTPL
+405 NIQINGTPL
-414 DESVFST
+414 DENVFST

-426 PNMYKNDESLIKE
+426 PDMYKNDESLIKE
-439 HIAGEYDLLLNY
+439 HLTGEYDLLLNY

-464 EFNIVYIDDNSTI
+464 EFNIVYIDDSSTI
-477 KVNTEEGFSDITG
+477 KVNTEKGFSDITG

-495 DTGNFGGL
+495 DTGDFGGL
-503 YYLDALNNRCLFF
+503 YYLDALNNRSLFF
-516 SVESRAAF
+516 SVESREEF
-524 SALLTKYNLA
+524 SALLTKYDLA
-534 QLVVAGTLLTPYLMQ
+534 QLVVAGTLLTPYLTQ
-549 LENVTFVLKTLTMFA
+549 LESVTFVLKTLTMFA
-564 IVFVISLVFILYIS
+564 IVFVVSLVFILYIS

-615 IASVILTAINYYF
+615 IASVFLTAINSYF

>member
-1 MRGMQSMKNF
+1 MKNF

-102 QPVSQT
+102 QPVSQS

-215 YFIVCLALLAVLNL
+215 YSIVCLALLAVLNL

-351 ESYSNSILELYRNH
+351 ERYSNSILELYRNH

-426 PNMYKNDESLIKE
+426 PNMYKNDESLIKK

>member
-1 MRGMQSMKNF
+1 MKKF
-11 LKIFVLLEILLF
+11 LKIFIILEILLF

-48 MLEEPSP
+48 VIEETSP
-55 EILDQFYTIFTENY
+55 ETLNQFYSIFTENY
-69 DDNRLEI
+69 PNNKIEL

-81 TTTDKSAYDL
+81 TSTDNSVYDL
-91 YCYPLDKFSQK
+91 YCYPLDKFEQK

-108 IEFEYHELTKEDF
+108 IEFKYHELTKEDF
-121 LDSVGIFYTDLSV
+121 LDSVGIFYTDLSDD
-134 EEIDQ
+134 EIDQ
-139 LAAQL
+139 LATQL
-144 STQIIEYEDTSIP
+144 STPIIEYEDTSIP

-178 IYCIYTS
+178 IYGIYTS

-203 ILKEQILSIVKY
+203 ILKEQIISVAKY
-215 YFIVCLALLAVLNL
+215 YPIVCLALLAVLNL

-275 IKNKTLNKSTNVIVQ
+275 IKNKTLNKSTNAIVQ
-290 FIKVGFSVVIAITII
+290 FIKVAFSVVIAITII

-351 ESYSNSILELYRNH
+351 ERYSNSVLELYRSH

-405 NIQVNGTPL
+405 NIQINGTPL
-414 DESVFST
+414 DENVFST

-426 PNMYKNDESLIKE
+426 PEMYKNDESLIKD
-439 HIAGEYDLLLNY
+439 HLTGEYDLLLNY

-464 EFNIVYIDDNSTI
+464 EFNIVYIDDSSTI
-477 KVNTEEGFSDITG
+477 KVNTEKGFSDITG

-495 DTGNFGGL
+495 DTGDFGGL
-503 YYLDALNNRCLFF
+503 YYLDALNNRSLFF
-516 SVESRAAF
+516 SVESREEF
-524 SALLTKYNLA
+524 SALLTKYDLA
-534 QLVVAGTLLTPYLMQ
+534 QLVVAGTLLTPYLTQ
-549 LENVTFVLKTLTMFA
+549 LESVTFVLKTLTMFA
-564 IVFVISLVFILYIS
+564 IVFVVSLVFILYIS

-606 RYIVWAIEI
+606 RDIVWAMEI

>member
-1 MRGMQSMKNF
+1 MKNF
-11 LKIFVLLEILLF
+11 LKIFVFLEILLF

-48 MLEEPSP
+48 MVEETSP
-55 EILDQFYTIFTENY
+55 EILNQFYTTFIENY
-69 DDNRLEI
+69 PNNKLEI

-81 TTTDKSAYDL
+81 TTTDKSTYDL
-91 YCYPLDKFSQK
+91 YCYPLDEFSQK
-102 QPVSQT
+102 QPVSST
-108 IEFEYHELTKEDF
+108 IEFEYYELTIEDF
-121 LDSVGIFYTDLSV
+121 LDSVGIFYTDLSD
-134 EEIDQ
+134 EEINQ
-139 LAAQL
+139 LATQL

-178 IYCIYTS
+178 IYGIYTS

-196 MGFSTLR
+196 MGFSTLH

-215 YFIVCLALLAVLNL
+215 YSIVCLILLAILNL

-242 IMGIFF
+242 IMSIFF
-248 FGIVLIVNVLCMLL
+248 FGIVLVVNVLCLLL
-262 TSALIKFVRLEAM
+262 TSVLIKFVRLEAM

-290 FIKVGFSVVIAITII
+290 VIKVAFSVVIAITII
-305 SLLQQSGD
+305 SLLEQSGEFT
-313 YMKSQQAVL
+313 KSQQAVL
-322 DYKYLDGYYTSNG
+322 NYKYLDGYYTANG
-335 FNSAEYNYA
+335 FNSAEHDYA
-344 ISNPDVS
+344 LENP
-351 ESYSNSILELYRNH
+351 EQFQEYSNSMLDLYNNH

-371 YTGSDEAQGPMG
+371 YAGSSESQSPFGD
-383 ASRPYYVQQTIIA
+383 SRPYYVRQTIIA

-405 NIQVNGTPL
+405 NIQINGTPL

-426 PNMYKNDESLIKE
+426 PNMYKDDESVIKE
-439 HIAGEYDLLLNY
+439 HLAGEYDSLLNY
-451 NQNYGIQE
+451 NQYYGLKE

-464 EFNIVYIDDNSTI
+464 EFNIVYIDDSSTI

-495 DTGNFGGL
+495 DTGDFGGL
-503 YYLDALNNRCLFF
+503 YYLDALNSRSLFF
-516 SVESRAAF
+516 SVESREEF
-524 SALLTKYNLA
+524 SALLTKYDLA
-534 QLVVAGTLLTPYLMQ
+534 QLVVAGTLLTPYLTQ
-549 LENVTFVLKTLTMFA
+549 LESVTFVLKTLTMFA
-564 IVFVISLVFILYIS
+564 IVFVVSLVFILYIS

-599 HFKILKS
+599 HLKILKS
-606 RYIVWAIEI
+606 RYMVWAIEI
-615 IASVILTAINYYF
+615 VASVILTAINYYF

-642 ELLYRTY
+642 KLLYRTY
-649 IKKALYEIEKGA
+649 IKGALYEIEKGA

>member
-1 MRGMQSMKNF
+1 MKNF

-55 EILDQFYTIFTENY
+55 EILNQFYTIFTENY

-121 LDSVGIFYTDLSV
+121 LDSVGIFYTDLSL

-139 LAAQL
+139 LSAQL
-144 STQIIEYEDTSIP
+144 STQIIKYEDTSIP
-157 YSMILELNLFNFIIL
+157 YSMILELNLFNFVIL

-203 ILKEQILSIVKY
+203 ILKEQILSIAKY
-215 YFIVCLALLAVLNL
+215 YSIVCLALLAVLNL

-290 FIKVGFSVVIAITII
+290 FIKVAFSVVIAITII

-351 ESYSNSILELYRNH
+351 ERYSNSVLELYRNH

-405 NIQVNGTPL
+405 NIQINGTPL
-414 DESVFST
+414 DENVFSI

-426 PNMYKNDESLIKE
+426 PEMYKNDESLIKE
-439 HIAGEYDLLLNY
+439 HLAGEYDLLLNY

-464 EFNIVYIDDNSTI
+464 EFNIVYIDDSSII
-477 KVNTEEGFSDITG
+477 KVNTEKGFSDITG

-495 DTGNFGGL
+495 DTGDFGGL
-503 YYLDALNNRCLFF
+503 YYLDALNNRNLFF
-516 SVESRAAF
+516 SVESREEF
-524 SALLTKYNLA
+524 SALLTKYDLA
-534 QLVVAGTLLTPYLMQ
+534 QLVVAGTLLTPYLTQ
-549 LENVTFVLKTLTMFA
+549 LESVTFVLKTLTMFA
-564 IVFVISLVFILYIS
+564 IVFVVSLVFILYIS

-649 IKKALYEIEKGA
+649 IRKALYEIEKGA

>member
-1 MRGMQSMKNF
+1 MKKF
-11 LKIFVLLEILLF
+11 LKIFIILEILLF

-48 MLEEPSP
+48 VIEETSP
-55 EILDQFYTIFTENY
+55 ETLNQFYSIFTENY
-69 DDNRLEI
+69 PNNKIEL

-81 TTTDKSAYDL
+81 TSTDNSVYDL
-91 YCYPLDKFSQK
+91 YCYPLDKFEQK

-108 IEFEYHELTKEDF
+108 IEFKYHELTKEDF
-121 LDSVGIFYTDLSV
+121 LDSVGIFYTDLSDG
-134 EEIDQ
+134 EIDQ
-139 LAAQL
+139 LATQL

-178 IYCIYTS
+178 IYGIYTS

-203 ILKEQILSIVKY
+203 ILKEQIINVVKY
-215 YFIVCLALLAVLNL
+215 YSIVCLALLAVLNL

-290 FIKVGFSVVIAITII
+290 FIKVAFSVVIAITII

-351 ESYSNSILELYRNH
+351 ERYSNSVLELYRNH

-396 NENYIKEFS
+396 NRNYIKEFS

-414 DESVFST
+414 EESVFST

-495 DTGNFGGL
+495 DTGDFGGL
-503 YYLDALNNRCLFF
+503 YYLDALNNRSLFF
-516 SVESRAAF
+516 SVESREEF
-524 SALLTKYNLA
+524 SALLTKYDLA
-534 QLVVAGTLLTPYLMQ
+534 QLVVAGTLLTPYLTQ
-549 LENVTFVLKTLTMFA
+549 LESVTFVLKTLTMFA
-564 IVFVISLVFILYIS
+564 IVFVVSLVFILYIS

-606 RYIVWAIEI
+606 RYIVWVMEI

>member
-1 MRGMQSMKNF
+1 MKKF
-11 LKIFVLLEILLF
+11 LKIFIILEILLF

-48 MLEEPSP
+48 VIEETSP
-55 EILDQFYTIFTENY
+55 ETLNQFYSIFTENY
-69 DDNRLEI
+69 PNNKIEL

-81 TTTDKSAYDL
+81 TSTDNSVYDL
-91 YCYPLDKFSQK
+91 YCYPLDKFEQK

-108 IEFEYHELTKEDF
+108 IEFKYHELTKEDF
-121 LDSVGIFYTDLSV
+121 LDSVGIFYTDLSDG
-134 EEIDQ
+134 EIDQ
-139 LAAQL
+139 LATQL

-178 IYCIYTS
+178 IYGIYTS

-203 ILKEQILSIVKY
+203 ILKEQIISVVKY
-215 YFIVCLALLAVLNL
+215 YSIVCLALLAVLNL

-290 FIKVGFSVVIAITII
+290 FIKVAFSVVIAITII

-351 ESYSNSILELYRNH
+351 ERYSNSVLELYRNH

-396 NENYIKEFS
+396 NRNYIKELS

-414 DESVFST
+414 EESVFST

-477 KVNTEEGFSDITG
+477 KVNTEEGFSDTTG

-495 DTGNFGGL
+495 DTGDFGGL
-503 YYLDALNNRCLFF
+503 YYLDALNNRSLFF
-516 SVESRAAF
+516 SVESREEF
-524 SALLTKYNLA
+524 SALLTKYDLA
-534 QLVVAGTLLTPYLMQ
+534 QLVVAGTLLTPYLTQ
-549 LENVTFVLKTLTMFA
+549 LESVTFVLKTLTMFA
-564 IVFVISLVFILYIS
+564 IVFVVSLVFILYIS

-606 RYIVWAIEI
+606 RYIVWVMEI

>member
-1 MRGMQSMKNF
+1 MKKF
-11 LKIFVLLEILLF
+11 LKIFIILEILLF

-48 MLEEPSP
+48 VIEETSP
-55 EILDQFYTIFTENY
+55 ETLNQFYSIFTENY
-69 DDNRLEI
+69 PNNKIEL

-81 TTTDKSAYDL
+81 TSTDNSVYDL
-91 YCYPLDKFSQK
+91 YCYPLDKFEK

-108 IEFEYHELTKEDF
+108 IEFKYHELTKEDF
-121 LDSVGIFYTDLSV
+121 LDSVGIFYTDLSDD
-134 EEIDQ
+134 EIDQ
-139 LAAQL
+139 LATQL
-144 STQIIEYEDTSIP
+144 STPIIEYEDTSIP

-178 IYCIYTS
+178 IYGIYTS

-203 ILKEQILSIVKY
+203 ILKEQIISVAKY
-215 YFIVCLALLAVLNL
+215 YPIVCLALLAVLNL

-275 IKNKTLNKSTNVIVQ
+275 IKNKTLNKSTNAIVQ
-290 FIKVGFSVVIAITII
+290 FIKVAFSVVIAITII

-351 ESYSNSILELYRNH
+351 ERYSNSVLELYRSH

-405 NIQVNGTPL
+405 NIQINGTPL
-414 DESVFST
+414 DENVFST

-426 PNMYKNDESLIKE
+426 PEMYKNDESLIKD
-439 HIAGEYDLLLNY
+439 HLTGEYDLLLNY

-464 EFNIVYIDDNSTI
+464 EFNIVYIDDSSTI
-477 KVNTEEGFSDITG
+477 KVNTEKGFSDITG

-495 DTGNFGGL
+495 DTGDFGGL
-503 YYLDALNNRCLFF
+503 YYLDALNNRSLFF
-516 SVESRAAF
+516 SVESREEF
-524 SALLTKYNLA
+524 SALLTKYDLA
-534 QLVVAGTLLTPYLMQ
+534 QLVVAGTLLTPYLTQ
-549 LENVTFVLKTLTMFA
+549 LESVTFVLKTLTMFA
-564 IVFVISLVFILYIS
+564 IVFVVSLVFILYIS

-606 RYIVWAIEI
+606 RYIVWAMEI